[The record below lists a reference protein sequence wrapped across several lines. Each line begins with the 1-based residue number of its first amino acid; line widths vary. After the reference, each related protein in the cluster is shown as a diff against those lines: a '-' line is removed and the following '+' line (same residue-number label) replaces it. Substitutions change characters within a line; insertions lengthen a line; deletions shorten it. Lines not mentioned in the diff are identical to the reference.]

1 MIIIYFRISL
11 GGVSDQSEI
20 RGHRR
25 TYIGSMPG
33 RFIQALKTVGVNNPV
48 FLLDEIDKMVI
59 CKWITFI
66 NLNKILTNNI
76 FDSYIPTKTFQS
88 RGIHGDPTAAL
99 LEVLDPEQNAYF
111 VDHYL
116 NVPFDLSQVIV

>member
-1 MIIIYFRISL
+1 MIRHLFTYNLQFNVRVIIIYFRISL

-59 CKWITFI
+59 AKWMIFI
-66 NLNKILTNNI
+66 NFDTILNIC
-76 FDSYIPTKTFQS
+76 DSYISTKIFS
-88 RGIHGDPTAAL
+88 H
-99 LEVLDPEQNAYF
+99 EVF
-111 VDHYL
+111 M
-116 NVPFDLSQVIV
+116 VIQPQLY

>member
-66 NLNKILTNNI
+66 NLNKILTNNPQTT
-76 FDSYIPTKTFQS
+76 SL
-88 RGIHGDPTAAL
+88 IHTYQPKHFSH
-99 LEVLDPEQNAYF
+99 EVF
-111 VDHYL
+111 M
-116 NVPFDLSQVIV
+116 VIQPQLY